1 MREQHGDNGL
11 EIWRENEMAYGI
23 VPHKGEPTMCEQ
35 PCDHKDC
42 KLWREFF
49 VSKCEICGKT
59 FEEGQ
64 RYYQTEPRR
73 KLKDERRWVHAACE
87 EERIEK
93 ENN

>member
-1 MREQHGDNGL
+1 
-11 EIWRENEMAYGI
+11 MAYST

-49 VSKCEICGKT
+49 DSKCEICGKP

-64 RYYQTEPRR
+64 RYYQ
-73 KLKDERRWVHAACE
+73 KLDVLRVFQRRWVHATCE
-87 EERIEK
+87 EERIEEERIEEEK
-93 ENN
+93 RITKMREVDEYAVE

>member
-1 MREQHGDNGL
+1 MGYL
-11 EIWRENEMAYGI
+11 I
-23 VPHKGEPTMCEQ
+23 VPHKGEPTMCDH

-42 KLWREFF
+42 ALWREFF
-49 VSKCEICGKT
+49 NSKCEICGKP

-64 RYYQTEPRR
+64 RYCQTESGR

-93 ENN
+93 ERFRGHPSDDGHTFD